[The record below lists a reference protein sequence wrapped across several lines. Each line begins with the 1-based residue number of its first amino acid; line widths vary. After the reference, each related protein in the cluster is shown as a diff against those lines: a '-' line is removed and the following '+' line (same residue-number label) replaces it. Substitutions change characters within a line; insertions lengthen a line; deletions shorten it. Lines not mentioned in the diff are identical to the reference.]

1 MPSGETIKCKAA
13 ICWEPSTDLDVRD
26 VFVEPPKEGEVGLSV

>member
-1 MPSGETIKCKAA
+1 MASGATIKCKAA
-13 ICWEPSTDLDVRD
+13 VCWEPSRDLDVRD